1 MFFDFVHGALRGMHN
16 NAGTSPAPPAAMA
29 GPSALAAPMTDA
41 FGSFHDGN
49 VMKAIND
56 YRAKAGQAIAANA
69 KVAPK
74 ASQSLA
80 PKGYSA
86 SDMSWGQDY
95 GPTPGDA
102 AATPVQPT
110 LTERPSTAID
120 TAATQIG
127 DAATKHQQRLDSI
140 YKALNSLQNPWD
152 VNGGTFKAALGRNID
167 DVTRAGAGAQQRTL
181 DTLAQRGQTG
191 IGASIA
197 AAQMGRQ
204 QQQALSDAQSG
215 MQQAALQGT
224 ADFEMRKADALSRLA
239 GGDLSGTSGAYGQ
252 LANMGITWDGQKFS
266 QKLGQG
272 AEDRAQGR
280 YGLELK
286 GLAAS
291 VGMQEGQLYEQL
303 QGMPSRLAQLDQAVA
318 GGQLSL
324 AQARAKFPF
333 EIKLLENQLAGQ
345 GLQLDEQKWAADRRD
360 LVLGLNFISGIVG
373 AAAPAVSAG
382 AAAGVAAKTAAGGK

>member
-1 MFFDFVHGALRGMHN
+1 MDMFDWIHQAARSMQNSAGM
-16 NAGTSPAPPAAMA
+16 SPAAPAPTSS
-29 GPSALAAPMTDA
+29 PSAIAAPMTDA

-49 VMKAIND
+49 IQKAIND

-69 KVAPK
+69 KTPAAPTWNDGMTVPGAMNAILPK
-74 ASQSLA
+74 RAAPSAAPSL
-80 PKGYSA
+80 
-86 SDMSWGQDY
+86 
-95 GPTPGDA
+95 T
-102 AATPVQPT
+102 TN
-110 LTERPSTAID
+110 PSTAID

-127 DAATKHQQRLDSI
+127 DSATKSSQRLDEI
-140 YKALNSLQNPWD
+140 FKALNALKNPWD
-152 VNGGTFKAALGRNID
+152 VNGGTFQSALGRNID
-167 DVTRAGAGAQQRTL
+167 DVTRAGAGSQQRTL

-215 MQQAALQGT
+215 MQKAALEGT

-239 GGDLSGTSGAYGQ
+239 GGDLSGTLGAYGQ
-252 LANMGITWDGQKFS
+252 LANLGLSVDGQKFS

-303 QGMPSRLAQLDQAVA
+303 QGMPSRIAQLDQAVA

-324 AQARAKFPF
+324 AQAKAKFPF

-373 AAAPAVSAG
+373 AAAPV
-382 AAAGVAAKTAAGGK
+382 AAAAAIPGAVAAKAAAGGK

>member
-1 MFFDFVHGALRGMHN
+1 MFFDFAHALLRGTHN
-16 NAGTSPAPPAAMA
+16 NSGMSPAPDVPTSS
-29 GPSALAAPMTDA
+29 PSALAAPMTDA

-56 YRAKAGQAIAANA
+56 YRAKAGQAVAANA
-69 KVAPK
+69 KNPAKP
-74 ASQSLA
+74 
-80 PKGYSA
+80 PTSA
-86 SDMSWGQDY
+86 
-95 GPTPGDA
+95 PTPIRLPGPDTGTINGRPV
-102 AATPVQPT
+102 TPPT
-110 LTERPSTAID
+110 ITTNPSTAID

-140 YKALNSLQNPWD
+140 YQALNSLKNPWD
-152 VNGGTFKAALGRNID
+152 VNGETYKGALGRNID
-167 DVTRAGAGAQQRTL
+167 DVTRAGAGSQQRTL

-215 MQQAALQGT
+215 MQQAALEGT

-291 VGMQEGQLYEQL
+291 VGMQEGQLYESL
-303 QGMPSRLAQLDQAVA
+303 QGMPARLAQLEQATA
-318 GGQLSL
+318 SGQLSL
-324 AQARAKFPF
+324 AQAKAKFPF

-360 LVLGLNFISGIVG
+360 LVLGLNFISGVVG
-373 AAAPAVSAG
+373 AAAPAVTAVATGG
-382 AAAGVAAKTAAGGK
+382 ASIPATVAAKAAAGGK

>member
-1 MFFDFVHGALRGMHN
+1 MDMFDWIHQAARSLSN
-16 NAGTSPAPPAAMA
+16 NAGTSPAAPAPTSS
-29 GPSALAAPMTDA
+29 PSAIAAPMTDA
-41 FGSFHDGN
+41 FGDFHSGN
-49 VMKAIND
+49 VLKAVND

-69 KVAPK
+69 KAP
-74 ASQSLA
+74 A
-80 PKGYSA
+80 PA
-86 SDMSWGQDY
+86 
-95 GPTPGDA
+95 PTPIRLPGPD
-102 AATPVQPT
+102 TGTINGKPVSPPSIT
-110 LTERPSTAID
+110 ANPSTAID

-127 DAATKHQQRLDSI
+127 DAATKHQQRLDDI

-167 DVTRAGAGAQQRTL
+167 DVTRAGAGSQQRTL

-191 IGASIA
+191 IGASLA

-215 MQQAALQGT
+215 MQKAALEGT

-252 LANMGITWDGQKFS
+252 LANMGITWDGQRFS

-303 QGMPSRLAQLDQAVA
+303 QGMPSRLAQLEQATA
-318 GGQLSL
+318 SGQLSL
-324 AQARAKFPF
+324 AQAKAKFPF

-373 AAAPAVSAG
+373 AAAPAV
-382 AAAGVAAKTAAGGK
+382 AAAVNPATAAAKTAAGGK